1 MDRMVLLDVPDQSI
15 PVVLRFIRVII
26 LILMVTTA
34 VAAVFLCHWSDFE
47 LIIVVQ

>member
-1 MDRMVLLDVPDQSI
+1 MVLLDVPDRCI
-15 PVVLRFIRVII
+15 PGVHRVIRVMI

-47 LIIVVQ
+47 LMIVVQ